1 MQPKSP
7 FLVVEE
13 LLSPLQCEQVI
24 DDLDLLFPDVDAD
37 DHPIK
42 KIVYNE
48 PAEAMIYERV
58 SPLFPQFEQYYNIK
72 YKGTEPISF
81 EWYPETSTGQFS
93 CENSRYLRK
102 KWVRTEN
109 RDLTAIV
116 FLSDYQPTTPFDN
129 DYEVY
134 GGKLEFPQWGFGFNP
149 IRGTMVV
156 FPSDPH
162 FINIT
167 TQIQAG
173 ELYQAR
179 IQMAAE
185 RPFTFDPKLYPG
197 DYRVWFGDR

>member
-1 MQPKSP
+1 LQPKSP

-81 EWYPETSTGQFS
+81 EWYPETSTGQFN

-149 IRGTMVV
+149 IRGTMIV